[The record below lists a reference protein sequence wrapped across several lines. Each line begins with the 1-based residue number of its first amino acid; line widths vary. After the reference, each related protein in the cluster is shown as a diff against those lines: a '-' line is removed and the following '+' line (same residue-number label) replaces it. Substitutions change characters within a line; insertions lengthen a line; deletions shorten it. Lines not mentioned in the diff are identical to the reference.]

1 MIRREILS
9 TARNGKVIMVTADPE
24 YDVLVSAD
32 RGRNIKDCLYSISG
46 YTCHLC
52 NKTFQEHEL
61 LNDHMILHRNNSLV
75 NSRLKKAPKKK
86 SKPFE
91 CVICNK
97 CLSSLP
103 SLHQHM
109 MIHNNEKPYICT
121 YCKKDFRHQS
131 QFRSHVQKYHEAE
144 EKKRKQ
150 EEEKKEST
158 GKNSVR
164 GVDFGKLV
172 GPLFVKESLLHQK
185 SKQSEIKTS
194 TKSENVWYN
203 KEAVTYQPTSKET
216 RKKGSKH
223 AYAVKRTN
231 KITFE
236 QPFFRKKDNTKE
248 NLTSSAKKMV
258 GRSRTGPITRARTAA
273 EVTTED
279 DIVPLKTFN
288 NVENIVMNATRYIV
302 KLDNLDPNLL
312 KRRIKTPDI
321 SIDKSSVS
329 GKRTAEKRRVVLIPS
344 DPAKR
349 LKLDQIENIIIDDA
363 SATSASSAKIP
374 SGQSGANEP
383 DSENDYPDPDDLS
396 VFSNTEDE
404 PPVTSETLTHNELLE
419 VLDDDTPIS
428 SQEPEK
434 RKLNVVVPQLNGNEL
449 AVFKKET
456 EKKND
461 SGPSQNDR
469 EAIREVLENSSRTQS
484 VVMVKLSLPIKR
496 SQLEDE
502 EEEEEVKSTTADL
515 VVKKPNVEEN
525 SYLPK
530 SDVNETSSEVQSNTN
545 VTESETFDESDEDA
559 DGTLDAFD
567 AAFQKVAQRRLLMIR
582 NRAAQNDG
590 KVESKYLLGPLFW
603 RKALRRARL
612 NAFEVYQATSTTD
625 PEPVN
630 DQSNIKK
637 RLDERRTNDPAKLQA
652 RAEAKLGSILNKLKF
667 MKNLSSMNL
676 TGPLF
681 WRKTLQLAGIRRPED
696 LVTLLSSEKLS
707 LNDIQFVDTDIFPA
721 RHKNDKSDNSS
732 SASDLNINSS
742 NTDILAL
749 SNIQQDSN
757 ERTLK
762 TQSEDKG
769 RIKTF
774 VDLIGDG
781 EQKLVSNILH
791 DVTSVRSPSDSKS
804 KTVLEPVSSSNSNSS
819 RNTQQISSKVMI
831 PSTSCSTADSI
842 LYDSLTRPVRA
853 HSSNVLIS
861 ASPLIQPKSVA
872 AKSSTVADTMLI
884 DNSNEM
890 NALEQSTFSIPI
902 MGRELTLSGN
912 RTDDPKKCDSKL
924 STRLTERY
932 KMDVSRSGTS
942 SNPDSRSSSLV
953 AQTHPAVDG
962 GNIILNMNGDLQL
975 IAPPDPT
982 KTTNVQDGAN
992 YVLVSDETGA
1002 MRLVKEHDLRL
1013 VESNVESDSSAPQY
1027 VVNIQGENYSN
1038 LELIADGSGEHL
1050 TYALQFDGENYSA
1063 VQFVQNDAEIL
1074 DGKQLKTDEE
1084 LNEESMC
1091 KSGTKFTAPETAT
1104 DLNHIGKELSDFL
1117 NLDYGTLL
1125 KNDST
1130 DQVSSGQIN

>member
-9 TARNGKVIMVTADPE
+9 TARNGKVIMVTADPD

-32 RGRNIKDCLYSISG
+32 RSRNMKDCLYSISG

-75 NSRLKKAPKKK
+75 NSRLKKPPKKK
-86 SKPFE
+86 TKPFE
-91 CVICNK
+91 CAICNK

-109 MIHNNEKPYICT
+109 MIHKNEKPYICT

-150 EEEKKEST
+150 EEEKKESA

-203 KEAVTYQPTSKET
+203 KEAVTYQTSKET
-216 RKKGSKH
+216 GKKGSKH

-231 KITFE
+231 KMTFE

-248 NLTSSAKKMV
+248 NLTSSAKRMV

-273 EVTTED
+273 EVTTDD

-329 GKRTAEKRRVVLIPS
+329 GKRTAEKRRVVLISS

-349 LKLDQIENIIIDDA
+349 LKLDQIENIIIDDG
-363 SATSASSAKIP
+363 SAPSASSAEIP
-374 SGQSGANEP
+374 LGQSGANEP
-383 DSENDYPDPDDLS
+383 DSETDYPDPDNLS

-404 PPVTSETLTHNELLE
+404 PPMTNETLTHNELLE

-428 SQEPEK
+428 NQEPEK

-449 AVFKKET
+449 AAFKKET

-461 SGPSQNDR
+461 SGPSQNNR
-469 EAIREVLENSSRTQS
+469 EVIREVLENSSRTQS
-484 VVMVKLSLPIKR
+484 VVMVKLSLPSKR
-496 SQLEDE
+496 SQLEE
-502 EEEEEVKSTTADL
+502 EEEEMKSSTADL
-515 VVKKPNVEEN
+515 VVKKPIEEKS
-525 SYLPK
+525 SYRPK
-530 SDVNETSSEVQSNTN
+530 SDVNETSSEVHSNTN
-545 VTESETFDESDEDA
+545 AIEFETIDESDEDE
-559 DGTLDAFD
+559 DSTLDAFD

-582 NRAAQNDG
+582 NRAALNDG
-590 KVESKYLLGPLFW
+590 KVENKYLLGPLFW
-603 RKALRRARL
+603 RKAIRRARL
-612 NAFEVYQATSTTD
+612 NAFEVYQATLATD
-625 PEPVN
+625 LEPDS

-637 RLDERRTNDPAKLQA
+637 RSDERRTNDPAKLQV
-652 RAEAKLGSILNKLKF
+652 RAEAKLGSILNKLKC
-667 MKNLSSMNL
+667 MKNLSSLNL
-676 TGPLF
+676 AGPLF

-696 LVTLLSSEKLS
+696 LFTLLNSEKLS
-707 LNDIQFVDTDIFPA
+707 LHDIQFVDTDIFPT
-721 RHKNDKSDNSS
+721 RHKNDKSDDLSIAPDLHANSR
-732 SASDLNINSS
+732 

-749 SNIQQDSN
+749 SNMQQDSN
-757 ERTLK
+757 ERTLQ

-769 RIKTF
+769 KIKTF

-781 EQKLVSNILH
+781 EQKLVSSILH
-791 DVTSVRSPSDSKS
+791 NVASVRSASDSKS
-804 KTVLEPVSSSNSNSS
+804 RTVLEPMSSSNSNSS
-819 RNTQQISSKVMI
+819 KSTQQISSKVI
-831 PSTSCSTADSI
+831 VPSTSCNTADSI
-842 LYDSLTRPVRA
+842 LYDSLTRSVRA

-861 ASPLIQPKSVA
+861 ASPLLQTKSVA

-884 DNSNEM
+884 DNANEM
-890 NALEQSTFSIPI
+890 NTLEQSTFNIPVV
-902 MGRELTLSGN
+902 GRELTLSGN
-912 RTDDPKKCDSKL
+912 NKTGDPKKCDSKL

-942 SNPDSRSSSLV
+942 SNPDSRSGSLA
-953 AQTHPAVDG
+953 AQTHSAVDG
-962 GNIILNMNGDLQL
+962 GNIVLNMNGDLQL

-1013 VESNVESDSSAPQY
+1013 VESSAESDSSAPQY

-1084 LNEESMC
+1084 LNEDGMC
-1091 KSGTKFTAPETAT
+1091 KSRTKFTAPETVT

-1130 DQVSSGQIN
+1130 NQAQ